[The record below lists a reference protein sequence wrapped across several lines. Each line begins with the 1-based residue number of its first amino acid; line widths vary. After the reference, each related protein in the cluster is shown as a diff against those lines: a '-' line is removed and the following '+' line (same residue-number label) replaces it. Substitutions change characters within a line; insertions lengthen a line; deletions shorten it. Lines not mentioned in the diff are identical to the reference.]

1 MKTTEGIAGNI
12 SVVEITPNNIDE
24 LKALADKLA
33 AQLAEVQQTV
43 AEINNF
49 KMEVGFKNK

>member
-33 AQLAEVQQTV
+33 TQLAEVQQTV

-49 KMEVGFKNK
+49 KMEVGFNYK